1 VQWGRLSPRCT
12 FPFKFCCGFVGSV
25 KSLIVVNVAVF
36 VVDSNCLLKS
46 CVVCLG
52 ILSCGI
58 VDGTESAKI
67 YKLVVYG
74 SINSDSVLYAGGITG
89 QLINNA
95 VVDGCGFVGDVCI
108 TTSNDEIVSAGG
120 IVGIVID
127 GGYITNCYHN
137 GNVSS
142 TKNAGGILGTV
153 NLTQTCSV
161 KLENC
166 YQTNGA
172 IIGTE
177 FAGAVVGDCIY
188 TDSVS
193 GDVNIS
199 NCYSTNDT
207 GTNKSSQNATVDN
220 TLILSKSLLK
230 KAAEDLGAYF
240 AENTNSDLNDGY
252 PVYA

>member
-1 VQWGRLSPRCT
+1 MQEELQD
-12 FPFKFCCGFVGSV
+12 
-25 KSLIVVNVAVF
+25 N
-36 VVDSNCLLKS
+36 LLT
-46 CVVCLG
+46 
-52 ILSCGI
+52 I
-58 VDGTESAKI
+58 
-67 YKLVVYG
+67 
-74 SINSDSVLYAGGITG
+74 
-89 QLINNA
+89 
-95 VVDGCGFVGDVCI
+95 
-108 TTSNDEIVSAGG
+108 
-120 IVGIVID
+120 
-127 GGYITNCYHN
+127 
-137 GNVSS
+137 
-142 TKNAGGILGTV
+142 

-252 PVYA
+252 PVYAWELTTSAIMGDVNSDGEFSIADIVCLQRWLLADKRVVLNCWQNADFCKDDRINVFDLCLMKSALLKQK